1 LYTFEGH
8 TDYVKSLLFVPSLG
22 VLLSGSTDASLRV
35 WTHASPSKEPE
46 LLHTLKGHSRAI
58 EDISIDWSNSTQE
71 QIIVFTASSDRTIRK
86 WNISATTAAEEGE
99 ELIIHETSV
108 YAIKVDQ
115 DDIWTCTFSASYVT
129 NVGSADKT
137 AKRYDRT
144 EHTQE
149 TFVHPDLVKDVLV
162 HDGFLYT
169 ACSDE
174 NIRQWSLDVF
184 FWLTEDNNRR

>member
-1 LYTFEGH
+1 MHTIEGH

-35 WTHASPSKEPE
+35 WAHSNASNEPE
-46 LLHTLKGHSRAI
+46 LLHSLKGHSRAI
-58 EDISIDWSNSTQE
+58 EDMSVDWSNSTQDR
-71 QIIVFTASSDRTIRK
+71 IVVFTASSDRTIRG
-86 WNISATTAAEEGE
+86 WNISATTATEEGE

-115 DDIWTCTFSASYVT
+115 DDIWTCNSSASSVA
-129 NVGSADKT
+129 NLGSADKT

-149 TFVHPDLVKDVLV
+149 TFQHPDLVKDVLV

-174 NIRQWSLDVF
+174 NIRQWSLDVY
-184 FWLTEDNNRR
+184 L